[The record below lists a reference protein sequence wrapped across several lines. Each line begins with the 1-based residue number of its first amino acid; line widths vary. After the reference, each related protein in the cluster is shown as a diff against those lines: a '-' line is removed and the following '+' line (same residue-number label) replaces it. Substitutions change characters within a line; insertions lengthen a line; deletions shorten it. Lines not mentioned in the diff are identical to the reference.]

1 MKHLKTLKRLP
12 YQQTNYKQQAR
23 QRIDN
28 SEKKVQIV
36 MKTKSL
42 AE

>member
-1 MKHLKTLKRLP
+1 MKNVKEWKPLL

-23 QRIDN
+23 YPIRN

-36 MKTKSL
+36 MKTKS
-42 AE
+42 